1 MSMEQAAKAPKI
13 APTACP
19 VCGAPVRFISNRNIH
34 DDFGAIVRFEC
45 GSADIIRAGL
55 HWPQEAKDAAPPC
68 LYIKGLRE
76 RLAALLGATEA
87 TA

>member
-1 MSMEQAAKAPKI
+1 MSIQQAAKAP
-13 APTACP
+13 PTEPTSCP
-19 VCGAPVRFISNRNIH
+19 VCGAPLYFSTSTVY
-34 DDFGAIVRFEC
+34 RFEC
-45 GSADIIRAGL
+45 GSSDIIRNGM